1 VSNDAGSVV
10 PSALTWIRYETCSL
24 TLDAVQCGGDLGL
37 PRGQQGSILTCPE
50 VPDSQKGG
58 SREYPY
64 WLAPAVHIHVTRG
77 GWFDPRAAVG
87 ADRRA

>member
-1 VSNDAGSVV
+1 MIAGSVV
-10 PSALTWIRYETCSL
+10 PSALIRTWYETCSL
-24 TLDAVQCGGDLGL
+24 ILDFVHCGGNFGL
-37 PRGQQGSILTCPE
+37 PRGRQGSILTCPE

-64 WLAPAVHIHVTRG
+64 WLATAVHIHVTRG